1 MVKYTPPGCTN
12 TLRYSRVTFLWIML
26 HRSTYTRAEVAER
39 GSRRDSVA
47 ASWHL
52 RERERERENDR
63 QTESET
69 EKGSERKRERRITDR
84 GHFSWMVPVTS
95 LIRDR

>member
-1 MVKYTPPGCTN
+1 
-12 TLRYSRVTFLWIML
+12 ML

-39 GSRRDSVA
+39 GSRRDSAA

-52 RERERERENDR
+52 RERERARERENDR

-69 EKGSERKRERRITDR
+69 EKGSERKRARRITD
-84 GHFSWMVPVTS
+84 
-95 LIRDR
+95 